1 MSAKDLIASTL
12 DEIARYL
19 ELDGAN
25 SFKVRAFSRAAEAV
39 RDIDEEIDRLIE
51 SGEIDRVDGIG
62 PKTAEVVREIA
73 ATGESTYLEDLR
85 SRFPAGLL
93 DLEGI
98 PGLGLK
104 KIRILWQQLEISSLE
119 DLDEAIRKGELAALP
134 GLGAGTQKRI
144 AEGLRA
150 RKRDAG
156 RILLSKALEI
166 ANRIVRDLEGLGS
179 IEKVEISGALRRRLE
194 IAGEIQIVVAAE
206 KAVVAAREIVD
217 LDLPER
223 FEAVGDHRLVGRS
236 IHNLPVEILLV
247 ERDRYALTL
256 LISTGTDEFV
266 TAFLGLA
273 RDNGLDIALDGMRK
287 RRKRV
292 VAADEA
298 DLFEMAGVPWI
309 PPELR
314 ENDAEIGRESRAGL
328 VEPADL
334 RGTFHVHTT
343 WSDGRSTLREMLGH
357 AAELGLEYVGISD
370 HSRSAGYARGLSV
383 ERVEQQLAEIAAIEN
398 DFPSLRI
405 FRGTECDIL
414 ADGSLDYDEKTLARF
429 DFVVASVHSGFTMTF
444 DEMTER
450 IVRAIQNPFV
460 TFIGHLTG
468 RKLLLREGYRVHY
481 DRIFDEAARHGVMI
495 EINGHPRRLDLD
507 WRLMQQA
514 LDAGVRLSIHPDAHA
529 RNEYAHLLTGVWAA
543 RKGRVPVES
552 IFNTRGVR
560 DVEEALRGRRQRAI
574 ECRQAAKS

>member
-166 ANRIVRDLEGLGS
+166 ANRIVRDLGGLGS